1 MRDNYPLQIPIR
13 KDLEDI
19 LDKLQQ
25 KNYWEISNELKY
37 NNHYCRL
44 CFLDFTNTDIIKI
57 FSCKLHIFHLNCLKA
72 YSVSVGDS
80 LQMMA
85 FDLLNNKNKEKLN
98 SMNITCKSV
107 KSIEIKNICNN
118 SNYKQLKSDDKNKN
132 KESELIKNIKKIKDI
147 NCKEEYKEKQIK
159 KTIGRKSF

>member
-1 MRDNYPLQIPIR
+1 
-13 KDLEDI
+13 
-19 LDKLQQ
+19 
-25 KNYWEISNELKY
+25 
-37 NNHYCRL
+37 
-44 CFLDFTNTDIIKI
+44 
-57 FSCKLHIFHLNCLKA
+57 
-72 YSVSVGDS
+72 
-80 LQMMA
+80 MMA